1 MSNLLLVCV
10 SFFKGVLVLSSSFG
24 SKIILVVDDEP
35 AIVQTLVLVLN
46 HSNQNFFA
54 IGSTD
59 IAEALSIVHGIQPDL
74 VLLDVMMPGAIR
86 LEHAIEMRDRCGCA
100 VLLMSGNTGT
110 QAVIDESATAG
121 NNPFEI
127 VAKPI
132 HPTQL
137 ISKIQDMLQSAQVA
151 PRWKNP
157 LTFHVQ

>member
-1 MSNLLLVCV
+1 M
-10 SFFKGVLVLSSSFG
+10 LSSSFG

-59 IAEALSIVHGIQPDL
+59 VNEALSIVHGIQPDL
-74 VLLDVMMPGAIR
+74 ILLDVMMPGATR
-86 LEHAIEMRDRCGCA
+86 LEHAIEMRDRCGCT
-100 VLLMSGNTGT
+100 VLLMSGHTGT
-110 QAVIDESATAG
+110 QAVIDETAAAG
-121 NNPFEI
+121 HSPFEI

-132 HPTQL
+132 HPTEL
-137 ISKIQDMLQSAQVA
+137 IRKIQEMLQSAQVG

-157 LTFHVQ
+157 LGFHVQ